1 MAALVGQGSVASSVA
16 SSAKPIKT
24 LLLGEAS
31 ARRARGSGCEAR
43 QSVVRMADEAVALRC
58 VVCDGAWTRG
68 RSGGLGSRAGDIEHN
83 DSCS

>member
-24 LLLGEAS
+24 LMLGEAS

-43 QSVVRMADEAVALRC
+43 QSVVRMADEAGGRIALCC
-58 VVCDGAWTRG
+58 V
-68 RSGGLGSRAGDIEHN
+68 
-83 DSCS
+83 